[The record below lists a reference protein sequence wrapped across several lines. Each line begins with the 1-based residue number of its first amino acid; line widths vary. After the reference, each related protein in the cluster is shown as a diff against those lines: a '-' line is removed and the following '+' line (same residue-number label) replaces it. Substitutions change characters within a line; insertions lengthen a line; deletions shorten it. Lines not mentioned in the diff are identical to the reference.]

1 MAAMMHLPF
10 AVFTFCFLLGW
21 DSRAVGY
28 DSAVARPFYEGAF
41 CLLNGEDR
49 YAFVLGGDE

>member
-10 AVFTFCFLLGW
+10 AFLLFAFLLGW

-28 DSAVARPFYEGAF
+28 DSAVARRSYGRAF
-41 CLLNGEDR
+41 CLLNGEGR
-49 YAFVLGGDE
+49 CRFVAGGDE